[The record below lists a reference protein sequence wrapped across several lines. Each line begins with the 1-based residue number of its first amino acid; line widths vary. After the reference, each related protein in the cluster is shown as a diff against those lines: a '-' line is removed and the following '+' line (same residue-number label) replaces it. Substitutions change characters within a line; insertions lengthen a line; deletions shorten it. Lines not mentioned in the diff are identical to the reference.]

1 MAPQPTN
8 PNQRPPAAQK
18 TGGVQLPQF
27 HLQSSQ
33 PLQYNNLG
41 DSLSLNN
48 SLPTSASTGGA
59 QKTHVAPRLHPDD
72 PLIEQVKSPI
82 ADDFRRPIKRV
93 AFLIGTLF
101 LSMLLISFIFNA
113 IAGLFQRSN
122 VTPEVAISPVV
133 ANPVVIP
140 KKDVTTSDLAKANP
154 DQNACTGIPTKMQ
167 KSQVSSKQVDRVFW
181 QKHPEWANK
190 TLDLSAPTDRDL
202 RQEWCQIAGNLAES
216 KP

>member
-8 PNQRPPAAQK
+8 PNQPSPAAQK

-33 PLQYNNLG
+33 ALQYNNLG

-48 SLPTSASTGGA
+48 SLPASAPTGGG
-59 QKTHVAPRLHPDD
+59 QKTHVAPRLHPGD
-72 PLIEQVKSPI
+72 PLTEQVKSPI

-101 LSMLLISFIFNA
+101 LSVLLISFIFNA
-113 IAGLFQRSN
+113 IADLFQRSN
-122 VTPEVAISPVV
+122 VTPEVATSSTVV
-133 ANPVVIP
+133 NPVVMP
-140 KKDVTTSDLAKANP
+140 KKDVTTSDLAKANT
-154 DQNACTGIPTKMQ
+154 DQNACTGIPGKMQ

-190 TLDLSAPTDRDL
+190 TLDLSAPADRDL
-202 RQEWCQIAGNLAES
+202 RQEWCQIAGNLAGS

>member
-8 PNQRPPAAQK
+8 PNQPSPAAQR

-33 PLQYNNLG
+33 ALQYNNLG
-41 DSLSLNN
+41 DSLSRTN
-48 SLPTSASTGGA
+48 SLPAIVPTGGA
-59 QKTHVAPRLHPDD
+59 QKTHVAPRLHPGA
-72 PLIEQVKSPI
+72 PIVEQPKSPI
-82 ADDFRRPIKRV
+82 ADDFRKPIKRV
-93 AFLIGTLF
+93 AFLLGTLF

-113 IAGLFQRSN
+113 IAGLFQRNN
-122 VTPEVAISPVV
+122 VTPEVAISP
-133 ANPVVIP
+133 AINPVVMP
-140 KKDVTTSDLAKANP
+140 KKDVTTPDLAIANT
-154 DQNACTGIPTKMQ
+154 DKNACTGIPTTMQ

-190 TLDLSAPTDRDL
+190 TLDLSAPADRDL
-202 RQEWCQIAGNLAES
+202 RQEWCQIAGNLAGS

>member
-1 MAPQPTN
+1 MAPQPNN
-8 PNQRPPAAQK
+8 PHQPSPAAQK
-18 TGGVQLPQF
+18 TGGVQLPHF
-27 HLQSSQ
+27 HLHSSQ
-33 PLQYNNLG
+33 ALQSNNLG

-48 SLPTSASTGGA
+48 PLPTIMPPNSA
-59 QKTHVAPRLHPDD
+59 QKTHVAPRLHPGD
-72 PLIEQVKSPI
+72 PLTEKAKSPI

-101 LSMLLISFIFNA
+101 LSILLISFIFNA

-122 VTPEVAISPVV
+122 TAPEVASSPMVSPVV
-133 ANPVVIP
+133 MPQ
-140 KKDVTTSDLAKANP
+140 KDVATADLAKANT

-190 TLDLSAPTDRDL
+190 NLDLSAPADRDL
-202 RQEWCQIAGNLAES
+202 RQEWCQIAGSLADN
-216 KP
+216 P